1 MLLSTMSLAPSAAA
15 AVDSPDPAETK
26 SSLDVFA
33 DFAVVENI
41 DLGWWWASLVLVL
54 LADIIRSWRDSGC
67 FAARA
72 GWSGGRRLA
81 CSGGRR

>member
-1 MLLSTMSLAPSAAA
+1 MLLSTMSLAPSAAE

-26 SSLDVFA
+26 SALDVFA
-33 DFAVVENI
+33 DVAVVENI
-41 DLGWWWASLVLVL
+41 DLGWWASLVLVL
-54 LADIIRSWRDSGC
+54 LADIRSWRDSGC

>member
-1 MLLSTMSLAPSAAA
+1 MPVLLSTRSLAPSAAA

-26 SSLDVFA
+26 SALEVFA
-33 DFAVVENI
+33 DVAIDNI
-41 DLGWWWASLVLVL
+41 DLGWWASLVLVL
-54 LADIIRSWRDSGC
+54 LADIRSWRDSGC

>member
-1 MLLSTMSLAPSAAA
+1 MPVLFSIMSLAPSAAT
-15 AVDSPDPAETK
+15 VVSPDPAETK
-26 SSLDVFA
+26 SALDVFA
-33 DFAVVENI
+33 DVAVVENI
-41 DLGWWWASLVLVL
+41 DLGWWASFVL
-54 LADIIRSWRDSGC
+54 LADIARSCRDSGC